1 MGVRSIQ
8 WWTISEKE
16 KEMKAWKI
24 KRARKK
30 LVKWNEY
37 IVSETSDLFGGPYKN
52 MCGRTFKA
60 DCAESAIRRALKH
73 WEREHHRFHDK
84 GASDL
89 CSLSPTTRQWGR
101 FEAVNVQ
108 KNFAY
113 YFR

>member
-1 MGVRSIQ
+1 
-8 WWTISEKE
+8 
-16 KEMKAWKI
+16 MKAWKI

-30 LVKWNEY
+30 LAKWNEY

-60 DCAESAIRRALKH
+60 ECAESAIRRALKH

-101 FEAVNVQ
+101 FEATEKKSHRDRFLDSARGLPQVESRNL
-108 KNFAY
+108 AP
-113 YFR
+113 

>member
-1 MGVRSIQ
+1 MR
-8 WWTISEKE
+8 
-16 KEMKAWKI
+16 AWKI

-30 LVKWNEY
+30 LAKWNEY

-89 CSLSPTTRQWGR
+89 CGLSPTTRQWGR